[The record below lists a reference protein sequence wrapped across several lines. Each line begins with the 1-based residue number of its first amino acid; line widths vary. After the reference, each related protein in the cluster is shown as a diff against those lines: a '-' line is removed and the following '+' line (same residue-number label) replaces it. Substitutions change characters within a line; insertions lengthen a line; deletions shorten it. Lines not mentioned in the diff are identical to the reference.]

1 MTDFT
6 PSLALF
12 NFPPG
17 ARPGRALWFLS
28 RHVADQD
35 PAGRGLAW
43 LGGGLILAG
52 GGLAKASWKL
62 IAATE
67 PAWPSVPSTVIFTGR

>member
-12 NFPPG
+12 NFLPVALTG
-17 ARPGRALWFLS
+17 LALWFLS

-52 GGLAKASWKL
+52 G
-62 IAATE
+62 
-67 PAWPSVPSTVIFTGR
+67 V

>member
-1 MTDFT
+1 MTASP
-6 PSLALF
+6 PSLAFSTSL
-12 NFPPG
+12 PV
-17 ARPGRALWFLS
+17 ALPGRALWFLS

-52 GGLAKASWKL
+52 G
-62 IAATE
+62 
-67 PAWPSVPSTVIFTGR
+67 V